1 MTEMSKTFDQN
12 NRGSRLFEGKVEE
25 MLGALQGA
33 LDSRSLANATQANPQ
48 SLP

>member
-33 LDSRSLANATQANPQ
+33 LDSRSLAKVTKEKPQ
-48 SLP
+48 SL